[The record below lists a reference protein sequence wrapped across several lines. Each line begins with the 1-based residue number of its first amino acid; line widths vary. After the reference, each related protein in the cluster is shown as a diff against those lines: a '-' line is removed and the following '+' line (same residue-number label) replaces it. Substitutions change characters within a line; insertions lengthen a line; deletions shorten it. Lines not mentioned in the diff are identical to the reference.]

1 METRIVRPLRTHKA
15 VTEKRQRWFG
25 ERQPRER
32 PAGGH
37 THDLLHTTLT
47 QLSPVSCTQAR
58 AAASA
63 ATTTRLTTTTRRPAL
78 PPRRSAP
85 KALRPTTRTRVISPP
100 NEETPTVTAPLNPLD
115 RAPDAL
121 PSAFLPPADPWTDP
135 KWAGVQWTVYR
146 GVAYD
151 LTGFLRHHP
160 AGAWLVRLG
169 LGRDATALFESYHL
183 RPEVAA
189 ARLRRL
195 PVLEGFPVH
204 AVPQSPR
211 PNDSDLYNTLR
222 ARVRA
227 EVFKGSESQGTHRSG
242 AGPAIAAVLGAAVG
256 AYALYALSP
265 GAATGALLGLAGAW
279 IGLTVQHCGNHGA
292 MSTTPW
298 VNVALGAGDDL
309 IGGSSL
315 AWQYHHQVSHH
326 IHCNDD
332 AFDEDVFSS
341 FPLLRFDARQPRAW
355 YHAYQ
360 HVYMWA
366 LFPFMQLAFQAGDW
380 SAILQGRTA
389 GATMHGASVG
399 QRAAGAAGKLAHYFL
414 LIGVPALTHGWAATA
429 AGAAAFVAVQ
439 GLVLA
444 TTFAVSHNV
453 PETKPS
459 ADGLS
464 PASAPLLTDVADR
477 DWGLQQVA
485 TSANYG
491 GAVANFMTGGLS
503 LQVEHHLFPAVFF
516 GHYPAISAIVADEC
530 AKRGIPYAQYPT
542 LWATLKQFVRYMRD
556 VGRADEMAVVPC
568 GSLVGGEALAA
579 RAAQLARF

>member
-1 METRIVRPLRTHKA
+1 
-15 VTEKRQRWFG
+15 
-25 ERQPRER
+25 
-32 PAGGH
+32 
-37 THDLLHTTLT
+37 
-47 QLSPVSCTQAR
+47 
-58 AAASA
+58 
-63 ATTTRLTTTTRRPAL
+63 
-78 PPRRSAP
+78 
-85 KALRPTTRTRVISPP
+85 
-100 NEETPTVTAPLNPLD
+100 
-115 RAPDAL
+115 
-121 PSAFLPPADPWTDP
+121 
-135 KWAGVQWTVYR
+135 
-146 GVAYD
+146 VAYD
-151 LTGFLRHHP
+151 LTGFLDAHP
-160 AGAWLVRLG
+160 AGAWLVRLA

-183 RPEVAA
+183 RPEVAV

-195 PVLEGFPVH
+195 PVLADFPVA
-204 AVPQSPR
+204 AVPPSPR

-222 ARVRA
+222 SRVRA
-227 EVFKGSESQGTHRSG
+227 EVFGGTEAAGAHRSG
-242 AGPAIAAVLGAAVG
+242 SGPAAAAVCGAAVA
-256 AYALYALSP
+256 AYTLYALAP
-265 GAATGALLGLAGAW
+265 GPLTGALLGAAGAW

-292 MSTTPW
+292 MSTVPW
-298 VNVALGAGDDL
+298 VNAALGAGDDL

-341 FPLLRFDARQPRAW
+341 FPLLRFDPRQPRAW
-355 YHAYQ
+355 YHAHQ

-380 SAILQGRTA
+380 SAILQGKTA
-389 GATMHGASVG
+389 GATMHGASAG
-399 QRAAGAAGKLAHYFL
+399 QRLAAAAGKLAHYGL
-414 LIGVPALTHGWAATA
+414 LIGLPAYAHGWAATA
-429 AGAAAFVAVQ
+429 VGAAAFVAVQ

-453 PETKPS
+453 PEAKPS

-464 PASAPLLTDVADR
+464 PASGPLLTDIADR

-491 GAVANFMTGGLS
+491 GALANFMTGGLS

-530 AKRGIPYAQYPT
+530 AKRGIPYATYPT

-556 VGRADEMAVVPC
+556 VGRAEMLPVVPC
-568 GSLVGGEALAA
+568 GSLEGGAAAAA
-579 RAAQLARF
+579 RAAALARF